1 MAVDSSILVVG
12 CGVIGLTTAIELVE
26 HGHRVAIITRDE
38 SPRTTSDVAAA
49 FWYPYR
55 AGFAPRTLEWARTS
69 YERFR
74 ALASEHAG
82 ASEGSASSARR
93 ASEQTSRPVC
103 TPELEHTPGVVRR
116 RLRQLTSSH
125 EPERTLADIAD
136 GFAELASEDLP
147 PDPRWRCGVTF
158 DSFVAETP
166 RYMPWLREQFLAH
179 GGTIEVRD
187 VASLDALAND
197 ASIVVDCAGLA
208 ARELASDPLVHPIRG
223 QVLRVRRDAG
233 TPQEIVDSVDE
244 DFIAYI
250 VPRRDDV
257 ILGGTATDHDWDL
270 APSADATRGIL
281 ERCRA
286 IWPALGE
293 PEILETR
300 VGLRPGRSSVRLELE
315 RRGSLDV
322 IHNYGHGGAGFTL
335 SWGCAEEVVRLVEQ
349 R

>member
-1 MAVDSSILVVG
+1 MSVDSPILVVG

-26 HGHRVAIITRDE
+26 RGHRVAIITRDE

-55 AGFAPRTLEWARTS
+55 AGCAPRTLEWARTS

-74 ALASEHAG
+74 ALVSE
-82 ASEGSASSARR
+82 R
-93 ASEQTSRPVC
+93 
-103 TPELEHTPGVVRR
+103 TPGVVRR
-116 RLRQLTSSH
+116 RLRQLTSAH
-125 EPERTLADIAD
+125 EPERILAEIAD
-136 GFAELASEDLP
+136 GFAELASEELP

-166 RYMPWLREQFLAH
+166 RYMPWLRERFLTL
-179 GGTIEVRD
+179 GGTIEVRE
-187 VASLDALAND
+187 VVKLDALAAD
-197 ASIVVDCAGLA
+197 AEIVVDCAGIS

-223 QVLRVRRDAG
+223 QVLRVRRGAG
-233 TPQEIVDSVDE
+233 TPEEIVDSVDE

-257 ILGGTATDHDWDL
+257 ILGGTATEHDWDL
-270 APSADATRGIL
+270 APSADATRGII

-300 VGLRPGRSSVRLELE
+300 VGLRPGRGSVRLELE

-335 SWGCAEEVVRLVEQ
+335 SWGCAAEVVRLVEG